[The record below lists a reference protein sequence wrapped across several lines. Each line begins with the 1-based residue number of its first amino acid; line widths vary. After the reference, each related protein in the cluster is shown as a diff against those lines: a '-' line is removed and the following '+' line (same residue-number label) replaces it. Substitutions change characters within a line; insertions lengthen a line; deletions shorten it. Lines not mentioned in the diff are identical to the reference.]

1 MDHDEIITCWLC
13 GDSGSLGTMVSCGAA
28 TCGLTTPNPD
38 EDNYMEGMKYFLI
51 CTNFE
56 NRTEFAGFW
65 ADDEDHALEQL
76 DLCCD
81 EYNPSQY
88 VTHVFVSD
96 TEIAN
101 NEVNKPLPSFIT
113 NLKVGDEIQWNDDG
127 NEGDDA
133 GLYKITAI
141 LTPTG
146 NITSRDDVLCIYD
159 GTVTAQIFAHEAR

>member
-1 MDHDEIITCWLC
+1 
-13 GDSGSLGTMVSCGAA
+13 
-28 TCGLTTPNPD
+28 
-38 EDNYMEGMKYFLI
+38 MEGMKYFLI

-96 TEIAN
+96 TEITN
-101 NEVNKPLPSFIT
+101 TVGLPDSNLQAIKDREHDAYCARQDWLSS
-113 NLKVGDEIQWNDDG
+113 LKVGDKVLLEASKEIC
-127 NEGDDA
+127 
-133 GLYKITAI
+133 KITTITPGLVSELNQYELRI
-141 LTPTG
+141 LWRTW
-146 NITSRDDVLCIYD
+146 NSYCV
-159 GTVTAQIFAHEAR
+159 VNAHEIEPVPEGMI

>member
-1 MDHDEIITCWLC
+1 
-13 GDSGSLGTMVSCGAA
+13 
-28 TCGLTTPNPD
+28 
-38 EDNYMEGMKYFLI
+38 MEGMKYFLI

-56 NRTEFAGFW
+56 GRTEFAGFW

-101 NEVNKPLPSFIT
+101 TALFKGIAEINADLQAKKDRGHDAYCERQDWLSS
-113 NLKVGDEIQWNDDG
+113 LKVGDKVLIAYYNEVCEIVEIHSDSLVSEL
-127 NEGDDA
+127 NEYE
-133 GLYKITAI
+133 LNI
-141 LTPTG
+141 L
-146 NITSRDDVLCIYD
+146 SRNSYCMV
-159 GTVTAQIFAHEAR
+159 EAYEIEPVPENV